1 MSRDYIA
8 RDPRTGRPINVGR
21 ARRGKKRVVAEV
33 GPHVALPPQVVI
45 PLIKGEIETYRVS
58 WKEKDHFL
66 TRNDGI
72 KALANLSGKLAYEG
86 HSILLELLS
95 DDNPEIR
102 IAGLSALPS
111 VAESC
116 PDELFDYLSVLLDDT
131 NSQVRIAASHCLKRV
146 APIFPSATEST
157 LAFELRHQNKARS
170 KEAFSGL
177 STLCE
182 TWPEVACDHIDE
194 LLQDED
200 LYLRRSSA
208 GLLRKVLH
216 RGGAAAWD
224 LVGWA
229 LSDEDT
235 ETRRRASTCLV
246 PLAHKEQ
253 RIATILAERAILDP
267 DSKVMLAAIRCI
279 EVLDTDHGRAKDLVL
294 NGCVHKNS
302 SVRLACIKIL
312 PRLMGDEV
320 LRNHC
325 NALLREEK
333 DAKIRAE
340 LKQMA
345 FDAEMEGTEA
355 QKNAYLAPSPAVPQ
369 IDREIVEAQGKTVGL
384 EELPPPVLDKQV
396 PAKKD
401 KDVRHG

>member
-1 MSRDYIA
+1 MPFERSL
-8 RDPRTGRPINVGR
+8 R
-21 ARRGKKRVVAEV
+21 AHIV
-33 GPHVALPPQVVI
+33 
-45 PLIKGEIETYRVS
+45 T
-58 WKEKDHFL
+58 
-66 TRNDGI
+66 
-72 KALANLSGKLAYEG
+72 
-86 HSILLELLS
+86 
-95 DDNPEIR
+95 
-102 IAGLSALPS
+102 
-111 VAESC
+111 
-116 PDELFDYLSVLLDDT
+116 
-131 NSQVRIAASHCLKRV
+131 
-146 APIFPSATEST
+146 
-157 LAFELRHQNKARS
+157 AF
-170 KEAFSGL
+170 
-177 STLCE
+177 
-182 TWPEVACDHIDE
+182 I
-194 LLQDED
+194 
-200 LYLRRSSA
+200 
-208 GLLRKVLH
+208 
-216 RGGAAAWD
+216 
-224 LVGWA
+224 
-229 LSDEDT
+229 
-235 ETRRRASTCLV
+235 
-246 PLAHKEQ
+246 
-253 RIATILAERAILDP
+253 TIT